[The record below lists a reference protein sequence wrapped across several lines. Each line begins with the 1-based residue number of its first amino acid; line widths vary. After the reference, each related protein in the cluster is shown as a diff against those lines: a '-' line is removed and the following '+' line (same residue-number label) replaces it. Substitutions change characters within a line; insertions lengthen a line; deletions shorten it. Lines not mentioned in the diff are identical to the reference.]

1 MKCHTCGGKL
11 QQLVTDM
18 PFKLDQKRI
27 VILKELPVM
36 ECQSCIEFLIEDK
49 VMEHV
54 EAIIDKVDNM
64 AELEIVKYAA

>member
-1 MKCHTCGGKL
+1 MKCHLCGG
-11 QQLVTDM
+11 QLNYSVTDM

-36 ECQSCIEFLIEDK
+36 ECQNCIEFLIEDK

-54 EAIIDKVDNM
+54 ETIIDKLDNM
-64 AELEIVKYAA
+64 TELEIVKYAA